1 MNDETK
7 FFHNNLSW
15 FDAGLLAL
23 LTIVIFAMLNI
34 TGLSLSQLADT
45 AAQMFWAAVS
55 FTR

>member
-1 MNDETK
+1 MNDDTK
-7 FFHNNLSW
+7 FFNNNLRW

-23 LTIVIFAMLNI
+23 LTIVIFAMLSV
-34 TGLSLSQLADT
+34 TGLTLNQLADT